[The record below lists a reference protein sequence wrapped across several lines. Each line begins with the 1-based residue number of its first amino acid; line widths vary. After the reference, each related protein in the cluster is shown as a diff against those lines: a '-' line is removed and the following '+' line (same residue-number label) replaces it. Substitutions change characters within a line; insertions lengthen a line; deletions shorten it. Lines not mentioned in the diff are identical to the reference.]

1 MSSHLTLFT
10 SRIYDLGER
19 IGILDTFGRSWPMK
33 ASLLRVRPV
42 SGREELSTANL
53 DSLEGKARGVNVDG
67 MIHWFAS
74 SV

>member
-1 MSSHLTLFT
+1 
-10 SRIYDLGER
+10 
-19 IGILDTFGRSWPMK
+19 MK